1 MQMFDGPIPG
11 ANYAADTRNYAWH
24 RPPDI
29 SEYDEAV
36 DYMIQ
41 KMDDPDQHE
50 LVFSLL
56 EIDTQV
62 TTVVTTLLMQGIS
75 KGKFPIDLAI
85 LMAGPLARYISI
97 VADSQGIKYDM
108 GIENKDRIAITP
120 TSLRIALGIIEDE
133 DGDAEEV
140 ITDVITEP
148 EPEDGEGGLMG
159 APTVAE
165 TLPATEDEQNAMLG
179 MAGEEVLTPE
189 EELPNGLA

>member
-1 MQMFDGPIPG
+1 MPTFDGPIPG

-29 SEYDEAV
+29 TEYDAAV

-62 TTVVTTLLMQGIS
+62 TTVVTTLLLQGIA

-97 VADSQGIKYDM
+97 VADTQGIKYEM
-108 GIENKDRIAITP
+108 GIGNKDRTAITP

-133 DGDAEEV
+133 AGDAEEV
-140 ITDVITEP
+140 ITDVITKP
-148 EPEDGEGGLMG
+148 EAEDGGLMG
-159 APTVAE
+159 APTAAE

-179 MAGEEVLTPE
+179 MDEEVMAPE
-189 EELPNGLA
+189 EETSNGLA